1 MRAAARLARL
11 AGWGLALTLLLTGCF
26 AKVQDLPRAA
36 TPAFAPVPEADP
48 DLLVGLAI
56 SGGGSRAATFAAAVL
71 EALARVR
78 MPDGAGGERS
88 VLERVQYMSS
98 VSGGSLATGY
108 FAARKPPRAQP
119 VLGPG
124 PDGLSPAY
132 EDFFR
137 EYKAAMQENFEWAA
151 AWRQLAFF
159 RAFNPTKAA
168 FSFSEVW
175 DARFFHDMTFEQLY
189 ARERAGDSPRVIL
202 NGTSYNTGRRV
213 ALTTLPA
220 SDFDYDFVK
229 RLLDDLVARSPRV
242 NPEGMKIIR
251 QNLQEAKTQFLPL
264 TLDQLGADHR
274 GLHLSLAVA
283 SSASFPPAVG
293 PVTYAVGGEPPYQH
307 VGDGGLFDNLGTESL
322 TTLFLKKLGT
332 GGTRRGLIIVVDA
345 AFPFSGNAAF
355 LDTSRR
361 GFQVFQKDPAR
372 VVGIMEE
379 RANAYQLMLWDALRS
394 EGVVLP
400 SFESLRVEVLQH
412 TEPDWGTY
420 RDLPESCR
428 GEFPADVTAK
438 AVKESVSQVPTRFQ
452 VSPCNAALMI
462 LAAQKVVKLHQ
473 QRIVEFLRPRR

>member
-1 MRAAARLARL
+1 MRGAARLARGV
-11 AGWGLALTLLLTGCF
+11 AWGLTLALVVTGCF
-26 AKVQDLPRAA
+26 ARVQDLPRAA
-36 TPAFAPVPEADP
+36 APTFAPLPEADP
-48 DLLVGLAI
+48 DLLVGVAI

-78 MPDGAGGERS
+78 VPDGAGGERS
-88 VLERVQYMSS
+88 LLVRVHYRSR
-98 VSGGSLATGY
+98 VSGGRLATGY
-108 FAARKPPRAQP
+108 FAARTPPRAQP

-124 PDGLSPAY
+124 PATLSPAY
-132 EDFFR
+132 EEFFR
-137 EYKAAMQENFEWAA
+137 EYKAAMQENFEWPA
-151 AWRQLAFF
+151 AWRQVAFF

-168 FSFSEVW
+168 FSLAEVW

-189 ARERAGDSPRVIL
+189 ARERAGDSPRIIL
-202 NGTSYNTGRRV
+202 NGTSYNSGRRF

-251 QNLQEAKTQFLPL
+251 QNLQEAQTQFLPL
-264 TLDQLGADHR
+264 TFDQIGADHR
-274 GLHLSLAVA
+274 RLPLSLAVA

-379 RANAYQLMLWDALRS
+379 RANAYQLMLWDALRA
-394 EGVVLP
+394 EGVLLP
-400 SFESLRVEVLQH
+400 AFESLRVEVLQH
-412 TEPDWGTY
+412 TEPDWGVY
-420 RDLPESCR
+420 QDLPESCR

-438 AVKESVSQVPTRFQ
+438 AIKESVSQVPTRFQ

-462 LAAQKVVKLHQ
+462 LAAQKVVKLHE
-473 QRIVEFLRPRR
+473 QRLVEFLRPRL

>member
-1 MRAAARLARL
+1 MRLGRLI
-11 AGWGLALTLLLTGCF
+11 AGVLSLALLLGGCF
-26 AKVQDLPRAA
+26 AKVQDLPRA
-36 TPAFAPVPEADP
+36 PAAAVAPIPEADP
-48 DLLVGLAI
+48 DLLVGVAI
-56 SGGGSRAATFAAAVL
+56 SGGGSRAAVFAAAVL

-78 MPDGAGGERS
+78 VPDGTGGERS
-88 VLERVQYMSS
+88 LLERVQYVSS

-108 FAARKPPRAQP
+108 FAARKPPRREP

-132 EDFFR
+132 EEFFR
-137 EYKAAMQENFEWAA
+137 EFKAAMQENFQWAA

-168 FSFSEVW
+168 FSLAEAW
-175 DARFFHDMTFEQLY
+175 DARFFHDMTFERLY
-189 ARERAGDSPRVIL
+189 ARERAGDSPRIIL
-202 NGTSYNTGRRV
+202 NGTSYNSGRRF
-213 ALTTLPA
+213 AMTTLPA

-242 NPEGMKIIR
+242 NPEGMAIIR
-251 QNLQEAKTQFLPL
+251 RNLQEAQTQFLPL
-264 TLDQLGADHR
+264 TFDQIGADHR
-274 GLHLSLAVA
+274 RLPLSLAVA

-293 PVTYAVGGEPPYQH
+293 PITYAVGGEPPYQH

-345 AFPFSGNAAF
+345 AFPFSANAAF

-361 GFQVFQKDPAR
+361 GFQVFRRDPAR

-379 RANAYQLMLWDALRS
+379 RANAYQLMLWDALRA
-394 EGVVLP
+394 EGVLLP
-400 SFESLRVEVLQH
+400 GFERLRVEVLQH
-412 TEPDWGTY
+412 TEPDWGAY
-420 RDLPESCR
+420 QELPESCR
-428 GEFPADVTAK
+428 GDFPADVTAR
-438 AVKESVSQVPTRFQ
+438 AIKESVSQVPTRFR

-462 LAAQKVVKLHQ
+462 LAAHKVVKLHE
-473 QRIVEFLRPRR
+473 RRLVDFLRPRG